1 MIQHSSR
8 PPSVGSFAG
17 GPEDIDEQLHR
28 LNKDYNQLMDRY
40 RRLKQL
46 KKTPERDLEMD
57 GLLKVRGR
65 AAQEESCISVHT
77 EERPEKVLEFFFFLI
92 KKKNGNIYQKKKI
105 TANFDL
111 SCNVTPF
118 APEVLPDVCLFKKF
132 STSSVYPLFLMNICK
147 CKVWLEISYM
157 YLKT

>member
-1 MIQHSSR
+1 M
-8 PPSVGSFAG
+8 GSFAG

-92 KKKNGNIYQKKKI
+92 KKKTEIFIKKKKSRQI
-105 TANFDL
+105 LISHVMLLLLLLKFCQMCVFLRN
-111 SCNVTPF
+111 S
-118 APEVLPDVCLFKKF
+118 APVQF
-132 STSSVYPLFLMNICK
+132 THYFL
-147 CKVWLEISYM
+147 
-157 YLKT
+157 